1 MGMAMILLV
10 GQWGGGVGV
19 CWFFMKKTPWGES
32 RRVLPWGAKCQTI
45 RSVKLLHN
53 TNKRARVE
61 CAKEVIDVVPSVTF
75 VIREIAAKNLLEGL
89 TLPQLRAMGI
99 IRKRPNESL
108 SMISLHLSLTV
119 SSVSRLIDG
128 LVDRGL
134 VLRQT
139 VPDNRRQVS
148 LSLTAAGDK
157 VLDALHVLIEERI
170 ADRLTH
176 ATDEELAQVSAG
188 LKVLGRLMTPKEPME
203 DEAAE

>member
-1 MGMAMILLV
+1 M
-10 GQWGGGVGV
+10 
-19 CWFFMKKTPWGES
+19 
-32 RRVLPWGAKCQTI
+32 
-45 RSVKLLHN
+45 KLLHN

-75 VIREIAAKNLLEGL
+75 VIREIAAKNLVQGL
-89 TLPQLRAMGI
+89 TLPQLRALGI

-128 LVDRGL
+128 LVERGL

-148 LSLTAAGDK
+148 LNLTSEGDK
-157 VLDALHVLIEERI
+157 ILDSLHAVIEEKI
-170 ADRLTH
+170 AERLVN
-176 ATDEELAQVSAG
+176 ASEEELTEVTSA
-188 LKVLGRLMTPKEPME
+188 LKVLRRLLTPKEPMGE
-203 DEAAE
+203 MEAKAE